1 MSAETI
7 LITNGLNAAG
17 LATAKFFVAK
27 GYRVITVS
35 TRGLPFGWRSRY
47 AAASYVLPETNQAE
61 FEAGL
66 LDLLA
71 RTRPDFFLPLSS
83 GATFVASKHR
93 ERLEAITRMNVP
105 LLDGFLAAY
114 NKDIC
119 AAECQQLGIPCPAR
133 YSLEQ
138 AKDVLERD
146 RETVLVVKPDRDAGG
161 ATGVHYVR
169 DREQLA
175 LAMRESTTRFQRAL
189 IQEYV
194 PGPVEAMKTVVVVFS
209 RDSQLLAAFTTRKVL
224 QWPATGGQTAV
235 SFSTAEERL
244 VKLVLPFFRKWKWRG
259 PAEVELKTDTRTG
272 QDKVIEINPRF
283 PGYLRFP
290 LECGIDLPAM
300 VTGVA
305 AQGEVVPL
313 VFPSYRVGMK
323 YDNPWL
329 VFKSFLSF
337 LTSGSPRNGES
348 LAGVRDVM
356 KALPAAFRI
365 LSDPLSL
372 LGKLLV
378 RLRQGPEAPLFLAER
393 DS

>member
-1 MSAETI
+1 MSAKTV
-7 LITNGLNAAG
+7 LITNGINDIG
-17 LATAKFFVAK
+17 LATAKSFVAR
-27 GYRVITVS
+27 GYRVITIS
-35 TRGLPFGWRSRY
+35 SRGLPFGWRSRY
-47 AAASYVLPETNQAE
+47 SAASYVLPETNQAE

-71 RTRPDFFLPLSS
+71 RIRPDFFLPLSS
-83 GATFVASKHR
+83 GATFVACKHR
-93 ERLEAITRMNVP
+93 ESLEAITKMNVP
-105 LLDGFLAAY
+105 FLDGFLAAY

-119 AAECQQLGIPCPAR
+119 AAECQQLGIPCPTR

-146 RETVLVVKPDRDAGG
+146 RNTVLVVKPDCDAGA
-161 ATGVHYVR
+161 ATGVRYVR

-175 LAMRESTTRFQRAL
+175 LAMRECTTRFRGAL

-209 RDSQLLAAFTTRKVL
+209 RDGQLVAAFTTQKAL
-224 QWPATGGQTAV
+224 QWPASGGATAV
-235 SFSTAEERL
+235 SFSTADERL
-244 VKLVLPFFRKWKWRG
+244 VKLVLPFFRKWRWRG
-259 PAEVELKTDTRTG
+259 PAEVELKTDARTG

-283 PGYLRFP
+283 PGYLRFA
-290 LECGIDLPAM
+290 LECGLDLPAL

-313 VFPSYRVGMK
+313 VFPSYRVGME
-323 YDNPWL
+323 YDNPL
-329 VFKSFLSF
+329 LIFKSFLSF
-337 LTSGSPRNGES
+337 LTSGSQRSGES
-348 LAGVRDVM
+348 LAGAREVM
-356 KALPAAFRI
+356 KALPVAFRI

-372 LGKLLV
+372 LGRVLV
-378 RLRQGPEAPLFLAER
+378 RFQQGPEAPLFLVER